1 MNSGH
6 FFAQDLAGNRQ
17 KVLVNRHT
25 PTHDDSHAG
34 AATNNVSYRL
44 DDGSQVKR
52 IDNETFQILDTGAYV
67 TLVRE

>member
-1 MNSGH
+1 MNSGY
-6 FFAQDLAGNRQ
+6 FLAQDQAGNRQ
-17 KVLVNRHT
+17 KVLVNRHAS
-25 PTHDDSHAG
+25 THDHHAG
-34 AATNNVSYRL
+34 AATGSVSYML